1 MSTGPV
7 PIRLLRCA
15 DCGRL
20 DSPGRVVC
28 PGCLSTR
35 LEPRDVDGSGTVATF
50 TTIRRAPAKCRDEQ
64 PYDVAVVDLDC
75 GLRVTGRL
83 ARDAAPVP
91 IGARVVATCGE
102 HAALAFALE
111 R

>member
-1 MSTGPV
+1 MSAAAH

-28 PGCLSTR
+28 AGCLSSR
-35 LEPRDVDGSGTVATF
+35 LEPQDVPGAGTLATF
-50 TTIRRAPAKCRDEQ
+50 TTIRRAPAKFRDEQ

-83 ARDAAPVP
+83 DRDSAPAS
-91 IGARVVATCGE
+91 IGARVVATSGE
-102 HAALAFALE
+102 PAALAFALE